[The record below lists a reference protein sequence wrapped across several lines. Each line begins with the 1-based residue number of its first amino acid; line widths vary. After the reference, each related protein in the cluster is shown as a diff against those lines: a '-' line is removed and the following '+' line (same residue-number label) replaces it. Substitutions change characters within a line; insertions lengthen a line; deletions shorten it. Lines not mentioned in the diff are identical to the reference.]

1 MLWTLAGT
9 AVALAGCGS
18 SGALTHAQLVS
29 RANAACR
36 TTDAQI
42 AALPAPRN
50 LQALASYATSTR
62 SETARLRQSLSALHA
77 STSDQPALTRYLGAL
92 EQGDALLARVATAAA
107 GGESATV
114 SSLGDQLAAVPAGT
128 LAADAG
134 LSVCATASTSA
145 GIAG

>member
-1 MLWTLAGT
+1 LAGT

-29 RANAACR
+29 RANAVCR

-42 AALPAPRN
+42 AALPTPRN

-62 SETARLRQSLSALHA
+62 SATARLQQSLSALHA
-77 STSDQPALTRYLGAL
+77 STSDKPALIRYLAAL
-92 EQGDALLARVATAAA
+92 QQGDALLARIATAAA
-107 GGESATV
+107 GGQSATV
-114 SSLGDQLAAVPAGT
+114 SSLGDQLAAVPAGA

-134 LSVCATASTSA
+134 LSACATPSTSA